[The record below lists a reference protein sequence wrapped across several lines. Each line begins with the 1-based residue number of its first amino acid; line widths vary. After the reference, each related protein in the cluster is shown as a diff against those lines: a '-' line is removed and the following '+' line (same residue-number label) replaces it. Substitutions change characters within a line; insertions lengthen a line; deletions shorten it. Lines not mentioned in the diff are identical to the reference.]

1 MHVIIIKNTILY
13 LEAQNKLFIF
23 IFILTQCGHLVI
35 GIRLVE
41 KSCFIHHTKYQ
52 NQWILCLEVHKR
64 IFLVNTYSATYQFIW
79 SLQNLI
85 TCDQSLLLRST

>member
-13 LEAQNKLFIF
+13 LEAQNKLFTF
-23 IFILTQCGHLVI
+23 IFILTQCRHLVI

-52 NQWILCLEVHKR
+52 NQWILSGGVQTDFSC
-64 IFLVNTYSATYQFIW
+64 
-79 SLQNLI
+79 
-85 TCDQSLLLRST
+85 